1 MLCFNSANSPSSQ
14 CIKIKLHTSAVQ
26 GTNAGT
32 LMRSALCFQP
42 PAGPASQPGPHR
54 PPLTS
59 PRSLCGEAGKGCVY
73 LEGSVEHLLS
83 ASVPQQVY
91 DHLLPILLLQKD
103 HVPATEQVA
112 P

>member
-42 PAGPASQPGPHR
+42 PAGACLTAGAPQASPYLS
-54 PPLTS
+54 PL
-59 PRSLCGEAGKGCVY
+59 PVWRSWQGLR
-73 LEGSVEHLLS
+73 
-83 ASVPQQVY
+83 
-91 DHLLPILLLQKD
+91 LP
-103 HVPATEQVA
+103 
-112 P
+112 